1 MAGDIDFFGYE
12 RANVGQ
18 YIFSSDYAALYFA
31 NSAGG
36 AAVASSKAGLVQS
49 AAVSYQHNVQPRFE
63 AGSHELY
70 WLTGQSLGSVQVGR
84 LIGDRGILDG
94 VRHGNTP
101 NNIRKGVL
109 GGVEFKIGRLGL
121 QGISMKQEVLMMTGC
136 VLSAYGIS
144 FNVGGLEVQESMTIQ
159 TALMKRAVAPR

>member
-18 YIFSSDYAALYFA
+18 YIYSSDYAALYFSNA
-31 NSAGG
+31 AGG
-36 AAVASSKAGLVQS
+36 AVANAGKAGLVQR
-49 AAVSYQHNVQPRFE
+49 ATVAYQHNVQPRFE

-70 WLTGQSLGSVQVGR
+70 WLTGQALGSVQVGR

-94 VRHGNTP
+94 VMHGANP
-101 NNIRKGVL
+101 NDLRKGVL
-109 GGVEFKIGRLGL
+109 GAVEFKIGRIGL
-121 QGISMKQEVLMMTGC
+121 EGVSVRQEVLVLSGC

-144 FNVGGLEVQESMTIQ
+144 FDVGGLDVQESLTIQ
-159 TALMKRAVAPR
+159 TALVKRVSQV